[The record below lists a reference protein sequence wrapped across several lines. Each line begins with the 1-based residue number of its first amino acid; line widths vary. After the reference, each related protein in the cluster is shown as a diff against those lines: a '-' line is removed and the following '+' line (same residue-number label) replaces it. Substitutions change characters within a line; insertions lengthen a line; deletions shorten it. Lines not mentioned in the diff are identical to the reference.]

1 VATVRACGDRG
12 NPPWMGVKFES
23 WQAPSHFCTVG
34 DLMNLMDAHLSL
46 VTGNVLLTQVAEA
59 TKVHKTVVWL

>member
-1 VATVRACGDRG
+1 
-12 NPPWMGVKFES
+12 MGVKFES